1 MPAIDSYGPVDC
13 AVCITTNSIESFDI
27 DCQRAH
33 RWTAPALFHARGRV
47 DSEPCYPVGMDDV
60 RGLVGYLRGE
70 RGWTYAALA
79 DRLGV
84 HWQTVRNWHLGA
96 HPPANPGPVLAMLRQ
111 LQTARVPKRHRAKP
125 KA

>member
-1 MPAIDSYGPVDC
+1 MVSC
-13 AVCITTNSIESFDI
+13 ARRREAGLACYTIGMDGVQELVRRLLDE
-27 DCQRAH
+27 R
-33 RWTAPALFHARGRV
+33 RWTV
-47 DSEPCYPVGMDDV
+47 S
-60 RGLVGYLRGE
+60 
-70 RGWTYAALA
+70 ALA

-84 HWQTVRNWHLGA
+84 HRHTVRGWGLGD